1 MTAAFSEAM
10 DARIL
15 DRTTFSLRKKGAA
28 GGAAGV
34 AARVSYDAATQRA
47 VLNPADDLR
56 PGTTYV
62 ATVEVWVGDLAGNA
76 LAARKTWSFTVRR

>member
-1 MTAAFSEAM
+1 VTAAFSEAM
-10 DARIL
+10 DARTL
-15 DRTTFSLRKKGAA
+15 DRTTFSLRKK
-28 GGAAGV
+28 GAAGV